1 LRTGDHGHRSKALFD
16 SSLIMPMAHLR
27 RRSDKMQLAL
37 GVAAG
42 ALWASRL
49 LRGDHNYTFRGTTV
63 LITGGSRGLGL
74 ALARDLTRR
83 GARLAIC
90 GRDSDSLER
99 ARASL
104 ARAGAEVIAVPCDV
118 TDRGSVE
125 ELLEQVHRRLG
136 PVDVLIN
143 NAGVIEVGPAE
154 TMSVADYEEALA
166 TNFWGML
173 YPTLGVLPEMRQ
185 RRGGRIVN
193 ITSIGGKIGVPHLLP
208 YSASKFAAVGFSQGL
223 RAEVAADGIK
233 VVTVV
238 PGLMRTGSP
247 RNAIFRGQHRS
258 EYAWFSI
265 GDSLPGLSISAERA
279 ARRIIEACRRGDAEV
294 LFPLITRLAAVA
306 NAVVPG
312 FTADLLGAVDRLLPG
327 PGARPQGR
335 YKGAE
340 SQSWLS
346 PSWLTRLGDRA
357 ARRYN
362 QISPAEPTSTSNY
375 PTSDEGQTHGNPL

>member
-1 LRTGDHGHRSKALFD
+1 
-16 SSLIMPMAHLR
+16 MLR
-27 RRSDKMQLAL
+27 RRSDKAQFLA
-37 GVAAG
+37 AAALG
-42 ALWASRL
+42 ALWANRL
-49 LRGDHNYTFRGTTV
+49 LRSGAGYSLRNKVV

-74 ALARDLTRR
+74 ALAREMAAR

-90 GRDSDSLER
+90 GRDPESLER

-104 ARAGAEVIAVPCDV
+104 ARQGTDIVAVPCDV
-118 TDRGSVE
+118 RDPGAVQ
-125 ELLEQVHRRLG
+125 ELLEAVHRALG

-154 TMSVADYEEALA
+154 TMSLADYEEALG

-185 RRGGRIVN
+185 RGGGRIVN
-193 ITSIGGKIGVPHLLP
+193 ITSIGGKLGIPHLLP

-233 VVTVV
+233 VITVV

-247 RNAIFRGQHRS
+247 RNAIFRGQHRA

-265 GDSLPGLSISAERA
+265 SDSLPGISISVERA
-279 ARRIIEACRRGDAEV
+279 ARRIVEACRRGDAEV
-294 LFPLITRLAAVA
+294 LFPAITRVAAVA
-306 NAVVPG
+306 NAVAPG
-312 FTADLLGAVDRLLPG
+312 VTASVMGLVDQLLPG
-327 PGARPQGR
+327 PGGSDRR
-335 YKGAE
+335 RHTGAE

-357 ARRYN
+357 ASKYN
-362 QISPAEPTSTSNY
+362 QLAA
-375 PTSDEGQTHGNPL
+375 NPPKAP